1 MRALLCFILLTSTS
15 PAAAFMVP
23 PRQRSHRCSILTQ
36 FHSPSLEAKSERND
50 INNNNNNNKNNN
62 NNNNKNNNKN
72 NNINTLVKEIVE
84 IGQSTGAR
92 TSFLR
97 NLSASRAIRET
108 TLELLSTIVNP
119 NKPGVTPPV
128 ILRSLFERLGST
140 YIKLGQFIASSPTL
154 FPAEYVKEF
163 QKCLDQTTPLP
174 FAQIE
179 SIINA
184 EIPSST
190 FSSIDPTP
198 LASASI
204 AQVHLATLAAT
215 GEQVVIKVQKPNV
228 LSEIK
233 TDMSFLLIAS
243 KVLEFLR

>member
-1 MRALLCFILLTSTS
+1 MSYSALNSMRALLCFILLTSTS

-36 FHSPSLEAKSERND
+36 FHSPS
-50 INNNNNNNKNNN
+50 NNNN
-62 NNNNKNNNKN
+62 NNNKN

-97 NLSASRAIRET
+97 TLSASRAIRET

-204 AQVHLATLAAT
+204 AQVHLAILAAT

>member
-1 MRALLCFILLTSTS
+1 MSYSALNSMRALLCFILLTSTS
-15 PAAAFMVP
+15 PAAAFLVP

-36 FHSPSLEAKSERND
+36 FHSQSLEAKSGRND
-50 INNNNNNNKNNN
+50 INNNN
-62 NNNNKNNNKN
+62 NNNKN

-97 NLSASRAIRET
+97 TLSASRAIRET

-128 ILRSLFERLGST
+128 ILLSLFQRLGST